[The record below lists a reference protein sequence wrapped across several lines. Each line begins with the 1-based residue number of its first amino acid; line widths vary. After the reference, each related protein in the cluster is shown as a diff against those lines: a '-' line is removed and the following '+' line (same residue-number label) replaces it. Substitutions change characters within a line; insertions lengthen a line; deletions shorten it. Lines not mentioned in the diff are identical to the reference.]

1 MSDKKKVLTILG
13 ARPQFIK
20 AGAVSRAIGMSR
32 GLKEVIVHTGQH
44 FDHNMSQLF
53 FEQMQI
59 PLPSYNLGIHSLA
72 HGAMTGRM
80 LERAEEIMLHED
92 PDWVLVYG
100 DTNSTL
106 AGALASKKIGIPVAH
121 VEAGLRSYN
130 MAMPEEINRILTDR
144 ISSLLFCPSKAASD
158 NLEKEGFLQFDNRIV
173 VTGDV
178 MYDAYLHFSDFKQ
191 KPNKFSVPEK
201 FCLATLHRAEN
212 TGQAEILSQIIDA
225 LNSISAAIPIIL
237 PLHPRT
243 LKVMSKNKITKPG
256 KNISIVEPVGYL
268 EMIYLL
274 EKCTMVLTDSGG
286 LQKEAYF
293 AERPCITLRNE
304 TEWTEL
310 VESGYNAVAGTSK
323 DAIVQTFHN
332 FLVHPPEFKSGL
344 YGMGNASEMIVSE
357 LESFNA

>member
-1 MSDKKKVLTILG
+1 MV
-13 ARPQFIK
+13 
-20 AGAVSRAIGMSR
+20 
-32 GLKEVIVHTGQH
+32 
-44 FDHNMSQLF
+44 
-53 FEQMQI
+53 
-59 PLPSYNLGIHSLA
+59 
-72 HGAMTGRM
+72 
-80 LERAEEIMLHED
+80 
-92 PDWVLVYG
+92 
-100 DTNSTL
+100 
-106 AGALASKKIGIPVAH
+106 
-121 VEAGLRSYN
+121 
-130 MAMPEEINRILTDR
+130 MPEEINRILTDR

-158 NLEKEGFLQFDNRIV
+158 NLEKEGFLHFDNRIV
-173 VTGDV
+173 ITGDV

-191 KPNKFSVPEK
+191 KPNKFAVPEK

-212 TGQAEILSQIIDA
+212 TGQAEILSHIIEA

-243 LKVMSKNKITKPG
+243 LKVMSQNKITKPG
-256 KNISIVEPVGYL
+256 KNIRIVEPVGYL

-323 DAIVQTFHN
+323 VAIVQAFDTF
-332 FLVHPPEFKSGL
+332 LARPPEFKSGL
-344 YGMGNASEMIVSE
+344 YGMGNASEMIVSA
-357 LESFNA
+357 LESYNS